1 MKKEQDYFNDI
12 ATIRSMMERS
22 SKFLSLSGWAGV
34 MAGVFALSGA
44 YIAWSLFGFTPPS
57 SLTELHIADGS
68 NLQQVV
74 LLAIVVLVLSVGT
87 AGYLSYKRAIKRGE
101 SVLNSTSKRLMLH
114 MAAPLVSGGILILI
128 LLANGL
134 AAFLAPLTLL
144 FYGLALFSAGQFTYT
159 EVRYLGLFMIV
170 FGLLATMFPLWGLLF
185 WAAGFGLLHIIY
197 GVYIHMKYER

>member
-44 YIAWSLFGFTPPS
+44 YIAWSLFGFTPPA
-57 SLTELHIADGS
+57 SLTEVYIADGS

-101 SVLNSTSKRLMLH
+101 SVLNGTSKRLMLH

>member
-170 FGLLATMFPLWGLLF
+170 FGFLATMFPLWGLLF